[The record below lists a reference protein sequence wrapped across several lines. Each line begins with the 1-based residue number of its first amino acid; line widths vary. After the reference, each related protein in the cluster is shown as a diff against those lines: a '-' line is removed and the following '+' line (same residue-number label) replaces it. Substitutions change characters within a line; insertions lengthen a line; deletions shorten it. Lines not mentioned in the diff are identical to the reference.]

1 MLPVLPKVTRLKQRI
16 ITAFGGIDR
25 RDNAKEN
32 GFSVIT
38 GADNKGGIIETYG
51 SFYKSEMGYD
61 FSSDDI
67 IVLSN
72 DNDGADYYYLGEG
85 GFYKNGSLLPFNM
98 SEHTY
103 SGRSWVL
110 NYVDDIG
117 ESNDGKFCWTG
128 NYQNTS
134 LLRYGEYIF
143 AVPQMIMTDGEK
155 TYKWDR
161 TEAVSINNNYVTVSY
176 GELTLSA
183 NESWRKQHFDGFK
196 EGDIIE
202 LFNNGSKVD
211 GIITVLSNKN
221 GTITLKGT
229 TEEGA
234 KLSSSAF
241 NVSGNMSFF
250 VMRHKDVPHFTDAD
264 VIYNRMWG
272 VSENRIYAS
281 KLAHPFAFKETDG
294 ASADA
299 WWADTED
306 ANNFTAITSL
316 NGRVVAFKNTSSYE
330 IYGTVAPYTVKDVS
344 RSLGCIDKNSLGEVN
359 GVLFLLT
366 SEGMQVYGGS
376 KFVNINDEPEFS
388 VKNACGKGHGSKYYA
403 IIGEKVYK
411 YDYYSGFWTCVT
423 DCGFVRLIE
432 ISGEIF
438 GLKADGT
445 LVQFTG
451 EQLSFIDYDGTV
463 NPEWCIE
470 SVTVGGGDFYAEG
483 INRLEFRFEG
493 SAGGRLAVAVS
504 RDNGNF
510 ESYADITVTKN
521 GWQIFSVPIY
531 MKPCSVFK
539 YRIEGSG
546 KLRLRLVKY
555 CYRKGGEA
563 NSYEHT

>member
-1 MLPVLPKVTRLKQRI
+1 MLPVLPKVTRLKERI

-51 SFYKSEMGYD
+51 SFYKVETGYE

-72 DNDGADYYYLGEG
+72 SNNSVDYFYLGEG
-85 GFYKNGSLLPFNM
+85 GFYKNGNLLPFNM

-103 SGRSWVL
+103 SGRSWVKD
-110 NYVDDIG
+110 YVSDID
-117 ESNDGKFCWTG
+117 ESGGHFCWAG
-128 NYQNTS
+128 DYESTS

-143 AVPQMIMTDGEK
+143 AVPQMLMTDGIK

-161 TEAVSINNNYVTVSY
+161 SEAVSINNQYVTTSY
-176 GELTLSA
+176 GELKLSF
-183 NESWRKQHFDGFK
+183 NESWRKEHFDGFK

-202 LFNNGSKVD
+202 LFNNGSRVD
-211 GIITVLSNKN
+211 GIITVFSNKN
-221 GTITLKGT
+221 GTIILKGT
-229 TEEGA
+229 TEEGV

-250 VMRHKDVPHFTDAD
+250 LMRHKDIPKFTDAA

-272 VSENRIYAS
+272 VSGNRIYAS

-294 ASADA
+294 TSADA

-316 NGRVVAFKNTSSYE
+316 NGRVVAFKNTSAYE

-366 SEGMQVYGGS
+366 NEGMQVYGGS
-376 KFVNINDEPEFS
+376 KFVNINDEPAFY

-403 IIGEKVYK
+403 IIGGKVYK
-411 YDYYSGFWTCVT
+411 YDYYSGLWTCVT
-423 DCGFVRLIE
+423 DCVFIRLVE

-445 LVQFTG
+445 LVQLTG
-451 EQLSFIDYDGTV
+451 EQLSFVDYTGTV
-463 NPEWCIE
+463 NSDWCIE

-483 INRLEFRFEG
+483 INRLELRFEG
-493 SAGGRLAVAVS
+493 NAGGRLVVSVS
-504 RDNGNF
+504 RNGGNF
-510 ESYADITVTKN
+510 ENYADITVTKN

-539 YRIEGSG
+539 YRISGSG
-546 KLRLRLVKY
+546 KLRLRLLKY

-563 NSYEHT
+563 SGYEHT